1 MTDLK
6 LKNRRIALIGL
17 ALGSFVAGSRILYLF
32 KGALS
37 DTIMIDSVITGA
49 GFVIAGISLLGFEA
63 WKIEALH
70 TLSAEDK
77 EKFIPVCLEEDIL
90 ALYDEARKIF
100 GV

>member
-37 DTIMIDSVITGA
+37 DTIMTDSVITGA
-49 GFVIAGISLLGFEA
+49 GFVIAGISLSYLFKNFERRDQVF
-63 WKIEALH
+63 
-70 TLSAEDK
+70 LSK
-77 EKFIPVCLEEDIL
+77 
-90 ALYDEARKIF
+90 RS
-100 GV
+100 G